1 MFGYIR
7 LDSNPPKIIEN
18 NYKKHYCFLC
28 HSLWNEY
35 GQIARITDSFD
46 VTFFTILLMSAHDLA
61 DVKKIKCFS
70 QSKKLKSHLNDEIS
84 KKIAS
89 FNVLLVEGELL
100 DKIDDKDK
108 FYAKP
113 AYRLFKAKF
122 NKAHK
127 AYPLM
132 WEIIQDG
139 YKKMATLE
147 KSNAS
152 LEDIENCFGDLIYD
166 VVTKC
171 FDVNDEIRISYLMYV
186 AKMIYFLDALD
197 DLDDDIK
204 DNHFNPLSKYE
215 SKHNII
221 SNHFNFINDH
231 LIELRSKIKFYNS
244 KDLNIITV
252 NRIILFGIP
261 EIVTS
266 ICTRGIKK

>member
-7 LDSNPPKIIEN
+7 LDSNAPKAIEN
-18 NYKKHYCFLC
+18 NYMKHYCFLC
-28 HSLWNEY
+28 HSLWKKY

-46 VTFFTILLMSAHDLA
+46 VTFFTILLMSANDLA

-70 QSKKLKSHLNDEIS
+70 RGKELKKHLNDEFS
-84 KKIAS
+84 NRIAS
-89 FNVLLVEGELL
+89 FNLLLVEGELQ

-113 AYRLFKAKF
+113 VYRFFKRKF
-122 NKAHK
+122 NKIHK

-139 YKKMATLE
+139 YKKMADLE
-147 KSNAS
+147 KENAS
-152 LEDIENCFGDLIYD
+152 LEAIENCFGNLIYD

-171 FDVNDEIRISYLMYV
+171 FDVNDEVRLSYLIYV

-197 DLDDDIK
+197 DLDKDIK
-204 DNHFNPLSKYE
+204 DNHFNPLSEYE

-221 SNHFNFINDH
+221 SNHFNYIDNH
-231 LIELRSKIKFYNS
+231 LKELKSKIVFSDS
-244 KDLNIITV
+244 KDLNFITI

-266 ICTRGIKK
+266 ICVRGIK